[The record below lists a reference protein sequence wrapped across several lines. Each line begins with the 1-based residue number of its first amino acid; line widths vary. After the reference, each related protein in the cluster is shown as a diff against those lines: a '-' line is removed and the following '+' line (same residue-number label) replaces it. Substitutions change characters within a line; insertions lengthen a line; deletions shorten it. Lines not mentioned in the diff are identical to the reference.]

1 MRKPVLAVIALAV
14 IGAAVWWFIVR
25 SPSRSATGTQPNA
38 ASKSVAGDQAR
49 KPGGGRDGD
58 GGDMPMAVLVDD
70 DPRGTLRLEGQVID
84 ADDKPV
90 HGATVVLSSNPPRTV
105 TSGEDGTFAFDALV
119 GRPYTLTARAPQGI
133 AGPLTARLTDK
144 SDPVVLQLR
153 PGPKLSVT
161 VEAGGKPVDGA
172 TVELRSSDAMRA
184 TTKGGGMATFGP
196 VPPGGYQ
203 IAAWADGYART
214 LQWISIGA
222 GDSSETLRLVPG
234 ARVSGRVVDE
244 AGAAIAG
251 ARVTYH
257 GASDWSQQADAR
269 LDGVDTDKDGTFTF
283 AAIPAGS
290 FRFSAAHPDR
300 ARGSSALVT
309 LDGKTETRDI
319 TITLTAGAIVR
330 GTVIDAQKQ
339 PVASARVR
347 IGINARRGM
356 VFEPPRQAYTDAK
369 GTFEIKGLARRELS
383 IVAIHETGSSQTV
396 EIDTTRGNVEGVSLV
411 IDVTG
416 TIAGVVVD
424 SAGNPIEGVQV
435 SAGPNFREQ
444 RAMGDLSQF
453 RLRGFPQ
460 ELTDAGGRFTL
471 TGLAPG
477 SYMIYASRSQS
488 RAGMAGPMA
497 RGPVGEGTVAETGAK
512 NLRIVLQPEGGVKG
526 KVAFADGSAPPLFT
540 VQLGFTQQSFSG
552 TEGAFKLDGIPPQ
565 KYDFSVRGPTFEARS
580 LQVTIEPGKV
590 TDLGTLTVVKGRIL
604 AGIVV
609 VDGKP
614 VPNAT
619 VYGGRQL
626 FGNGTS
632 NAANF
637 GPMGQGTKQATTDES
652 GHFSLSGFSA
662 GDISIVAEQPDIG
675 RSKAMRIPTNMS
687 GQNELVLELQKFGS
701 LKGTLRVS
709 GKPSEGVIV
718 SCQPTTTPG
727 AIYGVASGPDGTY
740 RYDRLAP
747 DTYKVSA
754 TVGMPMMGMKF
765 YSKEIA
771 VPSGKEVTLDLSAD
785 PGAVTLEVKATAK
798 DGSKIGVASAFLSS
812 GVVVART
819 AADLGLKL
827 AASGPSSSQWVIV
840 RNGEAARFNEL
851 VPGNY
856 SVCVSPFP
864 SQVQGMAAMGYA
876 ERHSD
881 DLPAFCEQVKI
892 APAPATQSMTV
903 TVELPPLV
911 ADETGSGSGGK

>member
-1 MRKPVLAVIALAV
+1 
-14 IGAAVWWFIVR
+14 
-25 SPSRSATGTQPNA
+25 
-38 ASKSVAGDQAR
+38 
-49 KPGGGRDGD
+49 
-58 GGDMPMAVLVDD
+58 MPLAVLVDD

-90 HGATVVLSSNPPRTV
+90 NGATVVLSSNPPRTV

-119 GRPYTLTARAPQGI
+119 ARPYTLTARAPQGI
-133 AGPLTARLTDK
+133 AGPLTARLTEK

-153 PGPKLSVT
+153 PGTKVMIT
-161 VEAGGKPVDGA
+161 VEANGKPVEGA
-172 TVELRSSDAMRA
+172 TVELRSTDAIRE
-184 TTKGGGMATFGP
+184 TTKTGGTVTFGP

-214 LQWISIGA
+214 LQWIAVGA
-222 GDSSETLRLVPG
+222 GDSRETIRLVPG
-234 ARVSGRVVDE
+234 ARVTGRVIDE
-244 AGAAIAG
+244 GGAAVVG

-269 LDGVDTDKDGTFTF
+269 LDGVDTDKNGTFTF
-283 AAIPAGS
+283 TAIPAGS

-309 LDGKTETRDI
+309 LDGKTDKSDV
-319 TITLTAGAIVR
+319 TITLGAGAIVR

-347 IGINARRGM
+347 IGITSRRGM

-369 GTFEIKGLARRELS
+369 GTFEIKGLGRRELS
-383 IVAIHETGSSQTV
+383 IVAMHETGSSQTLD
-396 EIDTTRGNVEGVSLV
+396 IDTTRGNVEGVSLV

-416 TIAGVVVD
+416 AIAGIVVD
-424 SAGNPIEGVQV
+424 TAGNPIEGVQV

-444 RAMGDLSQF
+444 RSVGDMSRF
-453 RLRGFPQ
+453 ALRGFPQ
-460 ELTDAGGRFTL
+460 ELTDAAGRFTL
-471 TGLAPG
+471 TGLAAG
-477 SYMIYASRSQS
+477 SYMIYAARSQT
-488 RAGMAGPMA
+488 RAASGGMG
-497 RGPVGEGTVAETGAK
+497 RGPLGEGTVAETGTN
-512 NLRIVLQPEGGVKG
+512 NLRLVLQPEGGVKG
-526 KVAFADGSAPPLFT
+526 KVAFADGSTPPLFT
-540 VQLGFTQQSFSG
+540 VQLGFSQQAFSG
-552 TEGAFKLDGIPPQ
+552 TQGELKLDGIPPQ
-565 KYDFSVRGPTFEARS
+565 KYELSVRGPTFQTRS
-580 LQVTIEPGKV
+580 QEIVVEPGKV
-590 TDLGTLTVVKGRIL
+590 ADLGTITVVKGRML
-604 AGIVV
+604 AGVV
-609 VDGKP
+609 LADGKP

-619 VYGGRQL
+619 VFASRQL

-662 GDISIVAEQPDIG
+662 GDLAIVAEQPDIG

-701 LKGTLRVS
+701 LKGTLRVN
-709 GKPSEGVIV
+709 GKPTEGVIV
-718 SCQPTTTPG
+718 SCQSTTTPG
-727 AIYGVASGPDGTY
+727 AIYGVAAGPDGTY

-754 TVGMPMMGMKF
+754 TVGMPMSGMKF
-765 YSKEIA
+765 YSKEVV

-785 PGAVTLEVKATAK
+785 PGAITLEVKATTN
-798 DGSKIGVASAFLSS
+798 DGSKVGVASAFLSS

-819 AADLGLKL
+819 AADLGLKM
-827 AASGPSSSQWVIV
+827 AALGPSSSQWVII
-840 RNGEAARFNEL
+840 RNGEPARFSEI

-856 SVCVSPFP
+856 SVCVCPFP
-864 SQVQGMAAMGYA
+864 SQVQGMASMGYI

-881 DLPAFCEQVKI
+881 DLPAFCQQLKI
-892 APAPATQSMTV
+892 APAPEMQSTSV
-903 TVELPPLV
+903 TVELPPYV
-911 ADETGSGSGGK
+911 SDDTGSGSAGK